1 MVSGVDRSRALTGL
15 RCRPGSAPGMRLSQ
29 RGSSPDPMGS
39 DNCGGGGTVGGGPTG
54 AWRPRASASQTTI
67 INKDRW
73 LSGHIP
79 STRRERPS

>member
-1 MVSGVDRSRALTGL
+1 V
-15 RCRPGSAPGMRLSQ
+15 
-29 RGSSPDPMGS
+29 SSPDPMGS